1 MHAQRDKVPLGAG
14 TTTVIAAMVAL
25 AAGFVSS
32 AVYRRLADVETAR
45 QPVAIIDVDGI
56 IAAQATADRNRLD
69 VIVERVGAE
78 AERLSEDGYLVL
90 DKQAVLGFPSDGS
103 IRVLGYDDFRADE

>member
-1 MHAQRDKVPLGAG
+1 MRAQPDRMPLGAG
-14 TTTVIAAMVAL
+14 TTIAVAAMVAL

-32 AVYRRLADVETAR
+32 AAYRRLADVETER

-69 VIVERVGAE
+69 AIVERVGAE
-78 AERLSEDGYLVL
+78 TERLSKDGYLVL
-90 DKQAVLGFPSDGS
+90 DKQAVLGFPSNGS
-103 IRVLGYDDFRADE
+103 IRVLGYDDFRGDQ

>member
-1 MHAQRDKVPLGAG
+1 MPAQPDKISLGAG
-14 TTTVIAAMVAL
+14 TMIVIATIVAL

-32 AVYRRLADVETAR
+32 AAYRKLAEVESER
-45 QPVAIIDVDGI
+45 QPVVIVDVDGI
-56 IAAQATADRNRLD
+56 IAAQATADRNGLD

-78 AERLSEDGYLVL
+78 AERLSKDGYLVL